1 MKVDFKGTVG
11 RKKFT
16 IFLSDYVEG
25 QANTVQYIGA
35 CPKTT
40 HKTSVPAV
48 LVLRKSCLLHLTVG
62 LSICS
67 RENVQ
72 LTELRTQ

>member
-1 MKVDFKGTVG
+1 MNVDFKGTVG

-16 IFLSDYVEG
+16 NFLVDYGEG

-40 HKTSVPAV
+40 HKTSEPAV
-48 LVLRKSCLLHLTVG
+48 SVLRKSCCFTCQGV
-62 LSICS
+62 SAPAQ
-67 RENVQ
+67 E
-72 LTELRTQ
+72 